1 MNDVNKPTLKIT
13 LRAVAKR
20 LDQAAPPGGMRRHGG
35 GTCDTRTCFCDSF
48 GWWTKKIECHLV
60 AGDPKLKYARM
71 TVPTE
76 GVEMKIRRNYKQ
88 ILQIKISPKS
98 SYF

>member
-1 MNDVNKPTLKIT
+1 
-13 LRAVAKR
+13 LRSASTKLHLPEAC
-20 LDQAAPPGGMRRHGG
+20 G
-35 GTCDTRTCFCDSF
+35 GTAAARVTHAPASVILLA
-48 GWWTKKIECHLV
+48 GGQKKIECPLV